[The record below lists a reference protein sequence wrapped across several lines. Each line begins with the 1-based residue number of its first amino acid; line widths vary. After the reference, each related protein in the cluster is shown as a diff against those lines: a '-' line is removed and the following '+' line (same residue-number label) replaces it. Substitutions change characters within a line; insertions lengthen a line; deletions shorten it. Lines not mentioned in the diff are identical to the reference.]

1 MQRDKIA
8 PLGLATVLPVLPR
21 HLQRNFNGRR
31 SVVRIENACQSRRQ
45 YRYQL
50 LCQRDRRF
58 VSRSREE
65 NVFEFCSLGRERGI
79 QRGMRMPVDIDPPR

>member
-1 MQRDKIA
+1 MQRDKLS
-8 PLGLATVLPVLPR
+8 PLRLATILPVLPR

-31 SVVRIENACQSRRQ
+31 SVVRVEDAGQSRRQ

-50 LCQRDRRF
+50 LCKLDRRF

-65 NVFEFCSLGRERGI
+65 NVFELCSLGRERSV
-79 QRGMRMPVDIDPPR
+79 QRRMRMPVDIDPPR